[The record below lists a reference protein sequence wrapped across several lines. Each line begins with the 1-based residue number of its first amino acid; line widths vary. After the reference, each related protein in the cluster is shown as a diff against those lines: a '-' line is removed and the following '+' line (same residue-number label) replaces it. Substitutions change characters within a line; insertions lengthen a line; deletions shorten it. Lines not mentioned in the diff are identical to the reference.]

1 MRAKSYIS
9 LVILATFPPVAWAS
23 DPTGLVFL
31 FYFAFVMAPWGL
43 INTIALAYYF
53 SKHRYIDRDFAKKH
67 CKIASIVPAFGY
79 FLSLLIFS
87 ESHHGSYQYIIISIM
102 LGVLLLA
109 GLPMVAHRLQRNS

>member
-67 CKIASIVPAFGY
+67 CKIASIVPALG
-79 FLSLLIFS
+79 FLLALLDYS
-87 ESHHGSYQYIIISIM
+87 DSHYRSDKYICFTII
-102 LGVLLLA
+102 LVVLLLA
-109 GLPMVAHRLQRNS
+109 GLPMVAHRFQRNS